1 MTSKSMLTPRS
12 SLYTNDEE
20 RIAFL
25 EKYLNM
31 HVDPVGSA
39 DTAVIAVGSALFG
52 ITFLFIATAW
62 FRREFR
68 PIRAKNLPMV
78 TILFITGLLWFIG
91 DIPMNGHV
99 MLRGAFSNC
108 KEWNIWVRVLFC
120 FWYTTG
126 LIVRCYAL
134 DRVFNQNKPTRGI
147 AYYAPSAILILFYL
161 GYSIVTEAMPN
172 KLTIGY
178 NSEIEVCT
186 TSKGYVYVTV
196 GILWVNWLIFI
207 FMVIRLRNIQSTF
220 NEFYESLFILAF
232 GIAAMIK
239 TSVVHFTRPRYPLI
253 LGYRVAETI
262 GDAAICNGVI
272 LVIIAYPVIRS
283 VYRYKE
289 YERKWLLRLRTD
301 GLQDMY
307 ETNMKLHADV
317 PLQYSR
323 MNGSAVNQFEK
334 NIMEGTSDE
343 NNYFAMHPYN
353 DSRKGDTGMTLRADN
368 GAYMAGDEL
377 QASPRLGRNGMV
389 PDGVVSNHLHNHY
402 DRRSMNSAET
412 MEEDAK
418 LRRIL

>member
-1 MTSKSMLTPRS
+1 
-12 SLYTNDEE
+12 
-20 RIAFL
+20 
-25 EKYLNM
+25 M

-52 ITFLFIATAW
+52 ITLIFIIIAW
-62 FRREFR
+62 INRDFR

-78 TILFITGLLWFIG
+78 TILFTTGFLWFVG

-99 MLRGAFSNC
+99 LLKGAFSNC

-134 DRVFNQNKPTRGI
+134 DRVFNQNKPTRGF
-147 AYYAPSAILILFYL
+147 AYYAPSAVLVLFYL
-161 GYSIVTEAMPN
+161 GYSIVTQAISN
-172 KLTIGY
+172 DKTIGY
-178 NSEIEVCT
+178 NSELELCT
-186 TSKGYVYVTV
+186 TTEVYVYVTV
-196 GILWVNWLIFI
+196 GILWVNWLIFT
-207 FMVIRLRNIQSTF
+207 FMIIRLRNIQSTF
-220 NEFYESLFILAF
+220 NEFYESLVILAF

-239 TSVVHFTRPRYPLI
+239 TSVVHFAHPKYPLI

-283 VYRYKE
+283 IYKSKE

-307 ETNMKLHADV
+307 ETNMKLRAEV

-323 MNGSAVNQFEK
+323 MNGSATNQFEK
-334 NIMEGTSDE
+334 NIMEGTNDE
-343 NNYFAMHPYN
+343 GDFFNMHAYTEGGQ
-353 DSRKGDTGMTLRADN
+353 GDTGTTLRADN
-368 GAYMAGDEL
+368 GAYMASNEL
-377 QASPRLGRNGMV
+377 HASPRSGRNDMGV
-389 PDGVVSNHLHNHY
+389 DGGSNHLHARF
-402 DRRSMNSAET
+402 DRHSANSIDT
-412 MEEDAK
+412 MEETAK
-418 LRRIL
+418 VRRIL